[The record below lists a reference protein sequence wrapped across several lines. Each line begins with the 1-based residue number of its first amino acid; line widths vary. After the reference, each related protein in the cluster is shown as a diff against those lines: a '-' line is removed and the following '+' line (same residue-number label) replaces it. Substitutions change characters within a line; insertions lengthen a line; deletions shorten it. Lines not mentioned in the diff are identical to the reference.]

1 MLEAMERQEVAKLD
15 PAAQV
20 RALLLAPLEHQGL
33 ELFDVEW
40 AGGLLRVSVDRPG
53 GVDLDA
59 LGVASATVS
68 DVLDGADPDP
78 VPGHYVLEVSSPGL
92 ERPLRTPAHWR
103 RFVGTTVSVK
113 TTADVEGERRFTGAL
128 EAADDDGVTV
138 AGRRLS
144 YPQIEWART
153 VFVWGPAPKPGSRH
167 TGKRRRRAAAPPEVP
182 GASTP
187 PAGDERKA
195 TA

>member
-20 RALLLAPLEHQGL
+20 RALLLAPLEQQGL

-40 AGGLLRVSVDRPG
+40 VGGLLRVSVDRPG

-59 LGVASATVS
+59 LSVASSTVS
-68 DVLDGADPDP
+68 DVLDAAHPDP

-103 RFVGTTVSVK
+103 RFVGTIVSVK
-113 TTADVEGERRFTGAL
+113 TKPEVEGERRFTGAL
-128 EAADDDGVTV
+128 EVADDDGVVV
-138 AGRRLS
+138 AGRHLS
-144 YPQIEWART
+144 YPQVEWART
-153 VFVWGPAPKPGSRH
+153 VFEWGPAPKPGRGH
-167 TGKRRRRAAAPPEVP
+167 TGKRRRHTAATPEVP
-182 GASTP
+182 AGSAA

-195 TA
+195 KA